1 MENENNYTATGALFT
16 SKSKR
21 TLNSP
26 DYSGSMVFEMDVV
39 DDLIAQKHEGIS
51 QPKVNLVGWKK
62 VAKSG
67 VPYLRI
73 ISNIEKARLDAKE
86 GMADKRKTD
95 IYKNNA
101 QSQAESEIT
110 KDNNSDDKLD
120 DEIPF

>member
-73 ISNIEKARLDAKE
+73 ISNIEKARLDAKKGWLIKE
-86 GMADKRKTD
+86 
-95 IYKNNA
+95 
-101 QSQAESEIT
+101 
-110 KDNNSDDKLD
+110 KLTY
-120 DEIPF
+120 IKIMHKAKQKAK